1 MSDGPRKRSLT
12 VAGHRT
18 SLSLEDDFWEALK
31 LMAKAKGRSVADL
44 IGEIDASRGA
54 RSLSS
59 AVRSAILEHFRKSG
73 MPD

>member
-18 SLSLEDDFWEALK
+18 SLTLEDDFWEALK
-31 LMAKAKGRSVADL
+31 QMAKAEHRSVADL
-44 IGEIDASRGA
+44 IGEVDASRGT

-59 AVRSAILEHFRKSG
+59 AVRSAVLKHYRNSG
-73 MPD
+73 